1 MDRSSREN
9 KSGLFSRQAN
19 LIGLRA
25 AEYQARVCVKK
36 ENMSDTKIADYFVR
50 VYRRDRERVFSRNQH
65 AKNPFAAFLYAMKD
79 IINNNKEIVMLSMKN
94 RFIHIFL
101 YISYFFHIISNF
113 IIPAIEVSDAIFI
126 KKLYCLLICQ

>member
-50 VYRRDRERVFSRNQH
+50 VYRRDRERVFFEEFTREKSIRD
-65 AKNPFAAFLYAMKD
+65 FFLYAMKD
-79 IINNNKEIVMLSMKN
+79 VINNNKEIVILSLKN
-94 RFIHIFL
+94 RYIHIFL
-101 YISYFFHIISNF
+101 YLLFPFYFKFYYSN
-113 IIPAIEVSDAIFI
+113 V
-126 KKLYCLLICQ
+126 